1 MSKEDGGPAFPVADY
16 DHMIFQPATVAE
28 TKRDLSGM
36 SLRDY
41 FAAHAVIDDEEIGF
55 RYAEAIVGRDMP
67 DFAADPLGNS
77 AFWAEYRARM
87 RYIEADAMLAVRSA

>member
-16 DHMIFQPATVAE
+16 DHMIFQPETVAE

-41 FAAHAVIDDEEIGF
+41 LAAKAMQGFNANPRYDEYSHEEMASLC
-55 RYAEAIVGRDMP
+55 YMA
-67 DFAADPLGNS
+67 
-77 AFWAEYRARM
+77 
-87 RYIEADAMLAVRSA
+87 ADAMLAARSA